1 MVWRCFEKKQ
11 NVPEKPFDSTAFGS
25 VEAAAN
31 ADADADLIK
40 SLLII
45 VHLL

>member
-11 NVPEKPFDSTAFGS
+11 NVPEKPVDSTAFDS

-31 ADADADLIK
+31 ADADLIK